1 MIKNVFLIFTVLFF
15 SCNKN
20 ELASTKSI
28 HSFIDN
34 EIKGDVRIEIF
45 KKEKP
50 SIFIEADILHQYND
64 ECPDIPKVRRKGK
77 DDDGCTILFGA
88 VSADLYNDDGNKA
101 SVVYSDSAII
111 FNKSDSV
118 KAIGDVLIRSVKG
131 YELRTDK
138 IILYN
143 DLKLVKSDDDVSFT
157 SNNDDWLYGKGFWSN
172 FDMTNFEILK
182 PKGEL
187 SRSR

>member
-1 MIKNVFLIFTVLFF
+1 MKSIILILTILFF
-15 SCNKN
+15 SCNENKVD
-20 ELASTKSI
+20 STESI

-34 EIKGDVRIEIF
+34 EIEGDVRIEIL

-64 ECPDIPKVRRKGK
+64 KCPHIPRNRKK
-77 DDDGCTILFGA
+77 EKQDNGCTILFGA

-111 FNKSDSV
+111 FNESDSV
-118 KAIGDVLIRSVKG
+118 KAIGDVLIKSVKG
-131 YELRTDK
+131 YELKTDE
-138 IILYN
+138 IVLYN

-187 SRSR
+187 GRLK

>member
-1 MIKNVFLIFTVLFF
+1 MMKNIFLIFTVLFF

-20 ELASTKSI
+20 EVASTDSI
-28 HSFIDN
+28 HNFIDN

-50 SIFIEADILHQYND
+50 SIFIDAGVLHQYND
-64 ECPDIPKVRRKGK
+64 GN
-77 DDDGCTILFGA
+77 TLLFNG
-88 VSADLYNDDGNKA
+88 VIADLYNDDGNKA

-118 KAIGDVLIRSVKG
+118 KAIGDVLIISVKG

-172 FDMTNFEILK
+172 FDMSNFEILK

>member
-1 MIKNVFLIFTVLFF
+1 MKSIILIFTILFF
-15 SCNKN
+15 SCNENKVDSK
-20 ELASTKSI
+20 ESI
-28 HSFIDN
+28 RSFIDN
-34 EIKGDVRIEIF
+34 EINGDVRIKIF

-50 SIFIEADILHQYND
+50 SIFIDAGVLHQYN
-64 ECPDIPKVRRKGK
+64 GGNTLLF
-77 DDDGCTILFGA
+77 DGVI
-88 VSADLYNDDGNKA
+88 ADLYNDDGNKA

-118 KAIGDVLIRSVKG
+118 KAIGDVLIKSVKG
-131 YELRTDK
+131 YELKTDE

-143 DLKLVKSDDDVSFT
+143 DLKLVKSDNDVSFT

-187 SRSR
+187 GRLK